1 MKFKEI
7 EIATGASW
15 FGSYNVIA
23 SYHDYYDEHRD
34 MIEKISSFPPHK
46 GDVIHVIDKN
56 THQRRILAVAYC
68 SIDYIENSL
77 TIWCK

>member
-7 EIATGASW
+7 EIVTGASW

-34 MIEKISSFPPHK
+34 MIEKICSTGWCEDYSEDHCNCLSSNQSCLLHDLFIK
-46 GDVIHVIDKN
+46 SGKN
-56 THQRRILAVAYC
+56 
-68 SIDYIENSL
+68 E
-77 TIWCK
+77 